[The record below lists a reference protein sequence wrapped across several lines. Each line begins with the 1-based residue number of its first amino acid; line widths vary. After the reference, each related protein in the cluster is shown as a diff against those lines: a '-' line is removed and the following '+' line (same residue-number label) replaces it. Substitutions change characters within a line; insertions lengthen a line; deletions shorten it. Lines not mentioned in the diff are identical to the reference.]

1 MCSLGTKQLTKFSEQ
16 GTLSGLKVVVG
27 SPFLVLL
34 SMLLFQVVI
43 QSCNFCQSL
52 GKNVFGSAKIWPLS
66 TLKTKNCRVA
76 LKDCRFYIPPYFQ
89 VLDWKYVMS
98 FKPPPPFE
106 L

>member
-52 GKNVFGSAKIWPLS
+52 GKKCVWICKDFRAFINSELSGGFIGLPLLYS
-66 TLKTKNCRVA
+66 P
-76 LKDCRFYIPPYFQ
+76 FFQ